1 MIKEILLAGCGSFV
15 GGSLRYVISKALQS
29 ATALSFPIGTM
40 AVNIIGCLLIGILS
54 GTAAN
59 NGLMSPSTRLLLTTG
74 FCGGFTTFSTFMN
87 ESNMLL
93 KNEQFAYMALYIA
106 GSVMIGFVAVIA
118 GNYISKLL

>member
-59 NGLMSPSTRLLLTTG
+59 NGLMSPGTRLLLTTG
-74 FCGGFTTFSTFMN
+74 FCGGLTTFSTFMN

-106 GSVMIGFVAVIA
+106 GSVLIGFVAVIA

>member
-59 NGLMSPSTRLLLTTG
+59 NGLMSPGTRILLTTG

-87 ESNMLL
+87 ENNMLL

-106 GSVMIGFVAVIA
+106 GSVLIGFVAVIA